1 MALTK
6 TTIEDRIEVVGDFK
20 LVHLRTATIIK
31 EDDTEISRTFARK
44 VLDPGDLDKDNKL
57 VARDI
62 SSESSEVQTICNTVW
77 TTDIKEAWRKE
88 LVANLPSGFTP

>member
-6 TTIEDRIEVVGDFK
+6 TQTEDRIEVIGDFK

-31 EDDTEISRTFARK
+31 DDGIEISRTFNRK

-57 VARDI
+57 VDRDI
-62 SSESSEVQTICNTVW
+62 SSESTQVQAICNTVW
-77 TTDIKEAWRKE
+77 TTDIKEAWRLE
-88 LVANLPSGFTP
+88 LINNLPSGFTP

>member
-6 TTIEDRIEVVGDFK
+6 TTTEDRIEVVGDFK

-31 EDDTEISRTFARK
+31 EDDTEISRTFVRK

-88 LVANLPSGFTP
+88 LVANLPSGFSP